1 MIVIIQYIRVSP
13 LLAEPLIRSVGSGRL
28 GMSNTQEDADQ
39 SERPPESPL
48 DSERY
53 AHLSLDDDAV
63 VIYDREQPD
72 TWLQSDFV
80 VEIGA

>member
-1 MIVIIQYIRVSP
+1 MSDTP
-13 LLAEPLIRSVGSGRL
+13 TEPDEESTDGL
-28 GMSNTQEDADQ
+28 
-39 SERPPESPL
+39 PESPL
-48 DSERY
+48 DSDRY

-63 VIYDREQPD
+63 VIYDREEPE

>member
-1 MIVIIQYIRVSP
+1 MIIHRIRVSP
-13 LLAEPLIRSVGSGRL
+13 LLAQRLTRSVGFGRSE
-28 GMSNTQEDADQ
+28 MSDKQEAAD
-39 SERPPESPL
+39 PPESPL

>member
-1 MIVIIQYIRVSP
+1 MSDTREN
-13 LLAEPLIRSVGSGRL
+13 AEPV
-28 GMSNTQEDADQ
+28 DC
-39 SERPPESPL
+39 PPESPL
-48 DSERY
+48 DSDRY

>member
-1 MIVIIQYIRVSP
+1 M
-13 LLAEPLIRSVGSGRL
+13 GD
-28 GMSNTQEDADQ
+28 TQENADP

-48 DSERY
+48 DSKRY
-53 AHLSLDDDAV
+53 AHLSLDNDEV

>member
-1 MIVIIQYIRVSP
+1 
-13 LLAEPLIRSVGSGRL
+13 
-28 GMSNTQEDADQ
+28 MSNTRENADP

-53 AHLSLDDDAV
+53 AHLSLDDEV

-72 TWLQSDFV
+72 MWLQSDFV

>member
-1 MIVIIQYIRVSP
+1 MSDTREN
-13 LLAEPLIRSVGSGRL
+13 AESL
-28 GMSNTQEDADQ
+28 D
-39 SERPPESPL
+39 RPPESPL
-48 DSERY
+48 NSDRY
-53 AHLSLDDDAV
+53 AHLSLNDDAV

>member
-1 MIVIIQYIRVSP
+1 MSDTREN
-13 LLAEPLIRSVGSGRL
+13 AESS
-28 GMSNTQEDADQ
+28 D
-39 SERPPESPL
+39 RPPESPL
-48 DSERY
+48 DSDRY